1 MRDRLRRLT
10 NKQTNKQTTSSI
22 SSLIHSAVDVVREGR
37 KKNKAAGHPMA
48 AVDEEAPAVRLVI
61 DQRPMAG
68 KGIDGGS
75 QRRRAEAPIII
86 GAGTRPFF
94 F

>member
-1 MRDRLRRLT
+1 
-10 NKQTNKQTTSSI
+10 
-22 SSLIHSAVDVVREGR
+22 
-37 KKNKAAGHPMA
+37 MA